1 MKVALI
7 QSNLFWED
15 VSQNLLHLQ
24 IHIQQV
30 KSGTD
35 LILLPEMFSTG
46 FTMQPERLAEEHGGV
61 ALQWMQ
67 KMAKEKNAT
76 VCGSVSVKENN
87 AYYNRLYWVSADGS
101 ATWYNK
107 RHLFRMAAE
116 NEHYSAG
123 TEKIFVALAGFNVCP
138 LVCYDLR
145 FPVWSRNRFTRSGEQ
160 EGSWQYDVLVY
171 VANWPEVR
179 SYPWKQL
186 LIARAIENQAYVLA
200 VNRVGSD
207 GNNFNHS
214 GDSMV
219 VGPKGEVLASLPAGE
234 EGILQFEL
242 DAESLQ
248 QFRKQFTAGLDADE
262 FELT

>member
-1 MKVALI
+1 MKVALV

-15 VSQNLLHLQ
+15 VSKNLAHLKTHLQ
-24 IHIQQV
+24 NVQA
-30 KSGTD
+30 GTD

-46 FTMQPERLAEEHGGV
+46 FTMQPERLAEDHGGA
-61 ALQWMQ
+61 ALKWMQ
-67 KMAKEKNAT
+67 SMALEKNA
-76 VCGSVSVKENN
+76 VICGSVSVKENN
-87 AYYNRLYWVSADGS
+87 RYYNRLYWVQADGNTS
-101 ATWYNK
+101 WYNK

-123 TEKIFVALAGFNVCP
+123 TEKIILSLAGLNVCP
-138 LVCYDLR
+138 LICYDLR
-145 FPVWSRNRFTRSGEQ
+145 FPVWSRNRFTRSSDQ

-179 SYPWKQL
+179 NYPWKQL

-200 VNRVGSD
+200 VNRVGLD

-219 VGPKGEVLASLPAGE
+219 IGPKGEVLASLPAGE
-234 EGILQFEL
+234 EGVLTFEL
-242 DAESLQ
+242 DAIALNT
-248 QFRKQFTAGLDADE
+248 FRKQFAAGLDADE
-262 FELT
+262 FDIR